1 MSIVYLGL
9 GTNIGDKKFN
19 LRQAFIEIE
28 LSIGTILESSSFYE
42 SEPWGFESENQFL
55 NAVIVVDTNF
65 TPLELLEQLKAIER
79 KMGRIEKNKSGY
91 ADRIIDIDILFFNNE
106 VIHSPILTIPHK
118 FLHKRDFVLFPLL
131 EITPDFVHPL
141 LESTIEELANRI
153 ENKTCKLNDEEL

>member
-1 MSIVYLGL
+1 MSIIYLGL

>member
-42 SEPWGFESENQFL
+42 SEPWGFESENIFL

-131 EITPDFVHPL
+131 EITPDYVHPL